1 MEEKYYSIKHIGV
14 KYKITDKRIDRIQNN
29 FTMGFRFTE
38 EYYGYIKSTCI
49 MYYPH
54 REILFL
60 GYFKRLYNA
69 FVLKEEIYACNA
81 WNMGIEED

>member
-1 MEEKYYSIKHIGV
+1 MEEKYYSIIHGSIE
-14 KYKITDKRIDRIQNN
+14 YRITDKRIDKIQNN
-29 FTMGFRFTE
+29 FTMIFSFTE

-49 MYYPH
+49 RYYPD

-69 FVLKEEIYACNA
+69 LVLKEEVYAWNA
-81 WNMGIEED
+81 WNKGIEEE